1 MRYSKG
7 KAQATNQIIVIS
19 IACLSVIISLLFQL
33 LSGAYTWSESI
44 QSQMKIYVYL
54 DDSLQTNQI
63 DSTIQVLKKRTE
75 INAAKIQFIGKQVI
89 AKDFLNTTHENFD
102 ELLGDINPFKN
113 SIILELNPAYR
124 NKASFEKLAIE
135 LRSSAGIYEVTYPE
149 NYLDLI
155 IPKIK
160 VISSAAIIFI
170 CLIALIVYFQISNYT
185 KLHIH
190 ANRTLIKS
198 MQLLGSTNGFIMKP
212 YLLKSVIL
220 GLLGAILGYLITN
233 VFYFYINNQIPEL
246 TNYLFNLTNQVI
258 LLIGTL
264 VIAVIFSLLST
275 LLTLNKYLKISGSN
289 LY

>member
-19 IACLSVIISLLFQL
+19 IACLSVVVSLLFQM
-33 LSGAYTWSESI
+33 LSGAYTWGESI
-44 QSQMKIYVYL
+44 QAQMKVYVYL

-63 DSTIQVLKKRTE
+63 DSTVLVLKNRKE
-75 INAAKIQFIGKQVI
+75 FIASSAQLVDKQSI

-102 ELLGDINPFKN
+102 ELLGDVNPFKN
-113 SIILELNPAYR
+113 LLIIQTKPEFR
-124 NKASFEKLAIE
+124 NKASFEKLATS
-135 LRSSAGIYEVTYPE
+135 LRSSPGIYEVTYPE
-149 NYLDLI
+149 NYLELI

-160 VISSAAIIFI
+160 VISSAALIFVL
-170 CLIALIVYFQISNYT
+170 LIALIVYFQISNYT

-198 MQLLGSTNGFIMKP
+198 MQLLGSTNGFIKKP

-220 GLLGAILGYLITN
+220 GLFGSLLGYLITN

-246 TNYLFNLTNQVI
+246 TSYLFNVTNQLII
-258 LLIGTL
+258 LVGTMT
-264 VIAVIFSLLST
+264 IAILFSLVST
-275 LLTLNKYLKISGSN
+275 LLTLNKYLKLSASN

>member
-19 IACLSVIISLLFQL
+19 IACLSVVVSLLFQM
-33 LSGAYTWSESI
+33 LSGAYTWGESI
-44 QSQMKIYVYL
+44 QAQMKVYVYL

-63 DSTIQVLKKRTE
+63 DSTVLVLKNRKE
-75 INAAKIQFIGKQVI
+75 FIASSAQLVDKQSI

-102 ELLGDINPFKN
+102 ELLGDVNPFKN
-113 SIILELNPAYR
+113 LLILQTKPEFR
-124 NKASFEKLAIE
+124 NKASFEKLAAS
-135 LRSSAGIYEVTYPE
+135 LRSSPGIYEVSYPE
-149 NYLDLI
+149 NYLELI

-160 VISSAAIIFI
+160 VISSAALIFVL
-170 CLIALIVYFQISNYT
+170 LIALIVYFQISNYT

-198 MQLLGSTNGFIMKP
+198 MQLLGSTNGFIKKP

-220 GLLGAILGYLITN
+220 GLFGSLLGYLITN

-246 TNYLFNLTNQVI
+246 TSYLFNVTNQLII
-258 LLIGTL
+258 LVGTMT
-264 VIAVIFSLLST
+264 IAILFSLVST
-275 LLTLNKYLKISGSN
+275 LLTLNKYLKLSASN

>member
-1 MRYSKG
+1 L
-7 KAQATNQIIVIS
+7 AT
-19 IACLSVIISLLFQL
+19 
-33 LSGAYTWSESI
+33 
-44 QSQMKIYVYL
+44 
-54 DDSLQTNQI
+54 
-63 DSTIQVLKKRTE
+63 
-75 INAAKIQFIGKQVI
+75 
-89 AKDFLNTTHENFD
+89 
-102 ELLGDINPFKN
+102 
-113 SIILELNPAYR
+113 
-124 NKASFEKLAIE
+124 E
-135 LRSSAGIYEVTYPE
+135 LRSSTGIYEVTYPE

-246 TNYLFNLTNQVI
+246 TNYLFNVTNQVI
-258 LLIGTL
+258 ILIGTL
-264 VIAVIFSLLST
+264 VIAVTFSLIST

>member
-19 IACLSVIISLLFQL
+19 IACLSVVVSLLFQM
-33 LSGAYTWSESI
+33 LSGAYTWGESI
-44 QSQMKIYVYL
+44 QAQMKVYVYL

-63 DSTIQVLKKRTE
+63 DSTVLVLKNRKE
-75 INAAKIQFIGKQVI
+75 FIASSAQLVDKQSI

-102 ELLGDINPFKN
+102 ELLGDVNPFKN
-113 SIILELNPAYR
+113 LLILQTKPEFR
-124 NKASFEKLAIE
+124 NKASFEKIATS
-135 LRSSAGIYEVTYPE
+135 LRSSPGIYEVTYPE
-149 NYLDLI
+149 NYLELI

-160 VISSAAIIFI
+160 VISSAALIFVL
-170 CLIALIVYFQISNYT
+170 LIALIVYFQISNYT

-198 MQLLGSTNGFIMKP
+198 MQLLGSTNGFIKKP

-220 GLLGAILGYLITN
+220 GLLGSPLGYLITN

-246 TNYLFNLTNQVI
+246 TSYLFNVTNQLII
-258 LLIGTL
+258 LVGTMT
-264 VIAVIFSLLST
+264 IAILFSLVST
-275 LLTLNKYLKISGSN
+275 LLTLNKYLKLSASN

>member
-44 QSQMKIYVYL
+44 QSQMKVYVYL

-63 DSTIQVLKKRTE
+63 DSTIQVLKKRNE
-75 INAAKIQFIGKQVI
+75 INAAKIQFVDKQII

-113 SIILELNPAYR
+113 SIILELKPSFR
-124 NKASFEKLAIE
+124 NKVSFEKLATE
-135 LRSSAGIYEVTYPE
+135 LRGSTGIYEVTYPE

-246 TNYLFNLTNQVI
+246 TIYLFNVTNQVI
-258 LLIGTL
+258 ILIGTL

>member
-44 QSQMKIYVYL
+44 QSQMKVYVYL

-102 ELLGDINPFKN
+102 ELLGEINPFKN
-113 SIILELNPAYR
+113 SITLELNPAYR

-246 TNYLFNLTNQVI
+246 TSYLFNVTNQVI
-258 LLIGTL
+258 ILIGTL
-264 VIAVIFSLLST
+264 VIAVTFSLIST

>member
-19 IACLSVIISLLFQL
+19 IACLSVVVSLLFQM
-33 LSGAYTWSESI
+33 LSGAYTWGESI
-44 QSQMKIYVYL
+44 QSQMKVYVYL

-63 DSTIQVLKKRTE
+63 DSTVLALKNRKE
-75 INAAKIQFIGKQVI
+75 FIASSVQLVDKQSI

-102 ELLGDINPFKN
+102 ELLGDVNPFKN
-113 SIILELNPAYR
+113 LLILQTKPEFR
-124 NKASFEKLAIE
+124 NKASFEKLAAS
-135 LRSSAGIYEVTYPE
+135 LRSSPGIYEVSYPE
-149 NYLDLI
+149 NYLELI

-160 VISSAAIIFI
+160 VISSAALIFVL
-170 CLIALIVYFQISNYT
+170 LIALIVYFQISNYT

-198 MQLLGSTNGFIMKP
+198 MQLLGSTNAFIKKP

-220 GLLGAILGYLITN
+220 GLFGSLLGYLITN

-246 TNYLFNLTNQVI
+246 TSYLFNVTNQLVI
-258 LLIGTL
+258 LVGTMS
-264 VIAVIFSLLST
+264 IAIIFSVVST
-275 LLTLNKYLKISGSN
+275 LLTLNKYLKLSASN

>member
-19 IACLSVIISLLFQL
+19 IACLSVVVSLLFQM
-33 LSGAYTWSESI
+33 LSGAYTWGENI
-44 QSQMKIYVYL
+44 QSQMKVYVYL

-63 DSTIQVLKKRTE
+63 DSTVLVLKNRKE
-75 INAAKIQFIGKQVI
+75 FIASSAQLMDKQSI

-102 ELLGDINPFKN
+102 ELLGDVNPFKN
-113 SIILELNPAYR
+113 LLILQTKPEFR
-124 NKASFEKLAIE
+124 NKASFEKLAAS
-135 LRSSAGIYEVTYPE
+135 LRSSPGIYEVSYPE
-149 NYLDLI
+149 NYLELI

-160 VISSAAIIFI
+160 VISSAALIFVL
-170 CLIALIVYFQISNYT
+170 LIALIVYFQISNYT

-198 MQLLGSTNGFIMKP
+198 MQLLGSTNAFIKKP

-220 GLLGAILGYLITN
+220 GLFGSLLGYLITN

-246 TNYLFNLTNQVI
+246 TSYLFNVTNQLII
-258 LLIGTL
+258 LVGTMS
-264 VIAVIFSLLST
+264 IAIIFSVVST
-275 LLTLNKYLKISGSN
+275 LLTLNKYLKLSASN

>member
-33 LSGAYTWSESI
+33 LSGAYIWGESI
-44 QSQMKIYVYL
+44 QSQMKVYVYL

-63 DSTIQVLKKRTE
+63 DSTIQVLKKRNE
-75 INAAKIQFIGKQVI
+75 INAAKIQFVDKQII

-113 SIILELNPAYR
+113 SIILELKPSFR
-124 NKASFEKLAIE
+124 NKVSFEKLATE
-135 LRSSAGIYEVTYPE
+135 LRGSTGIYEVTYPE

-246 TNYLFNLTNQVI
+246 TIYLFNVTNQVI
-258 LLIGTL
+258 ILIGTL

>member
-19 IACLSVIISLLFQL
+19 IACLSVVVSLLFQM
-33 LSGAYTWSESI
+33 LSGAYTWGENI
-44 QSQMKIYVYL
+44 QSQMKVYVYL

-63 DSTIQVLKKRTE
+63 DSTVLVLKNRKE
-75 INAAKIQFIGKQVI
+75 FIASSVQLVDKQSI

-102 ELLGDINPFKN
+102 ELLGDVNPFKN
-113 SIILELNPAYR
+113 LLILQTKPEFR
-124 NKASFEKLAIE
+124 NKASFEKLAAS
-135 LRSSAGIYEVTYPE
+135 LRSSPGIYEVSYPE
-149 NYLDLI
+149 NYLELI

-160 VISSAAIIFI
+160 VISSAALIFVL
-170 CLIALIVYFQISNYT
+170 LIALIVYFQISNYT

-198 MQLLGSTNGFIMKP
+198 MQLLGSTNAFIKKP

-220 GLLGAILGYLITN
+220 GLFGSLLGYLITN

-246 TNYLFNLTNQVI
+246 TSYLFNVTNQ
-258 LLIGTL
+258 LIVLVGTMS
-264 VIAVIFSLLST
+264 IAIIFSVVST
-275 LLTLNKYLKISGSN
+275 LLTLNKYLKLSASN

>member
-19 IACLSVIISLLFQL
+19 IACLSVVVSLLFQM
-33 LSGAYTWSESI
+33 LSGAYTWGESI
-44 QSQMKIYVYL
+44 QSQMKVYVYL

-63 DSTIQVLKKRTE
+63 DSTVLVLKNRKE
-75 INAAKIQFIGKQVI
+75 FIASSAQLMDKQSI

-102 ELLGDINPFKN
+102 ELLGDVNPFKN
-113 SIILELNPAYR
+113 LLILQTKPEFR
-124 NKASFEKLAIE
+124 NKASFEKLAAS
-135 LRSSAGIYEVTYPE
+135 LRSSPGIYEVSYPE
-149 NYLDLI
+149 NYLELI

-160 VISSAAIIFI
+160 VISSAALIFVL
-170 CLIALIVYFQISNYT
+170 LIALIVYFQISNYT

-198 MQLLGSTNGFIMKP
+198 MQLLGSTNAFIKKP

-220 GLLGAILGYLITN
+220 GLFGSLLGYLITN

-246 TNYLFNLTNQVI
+246 TSYLFNVTNQLII
-258 LLIGTL
+258 LVGTMS
-264 VIAVIFSLLST
+264 IAIIFSVVST
-275 LLTLNKYLKISGSN
+275 LLTLNKYLKLSASN

>member
-19 IACLSVIISLLFQL
+19 IACLSVVVSLLFQM
-33 LSGAYTWSESI
+33 LSGAYTWGESI
-44 QSQMKIYVYL
+44 QAQMKVYVYL

-63 DSTIQVLKKRTE
+63 DSTVLVLKNRKE
-75 INAAKIQFIGKQVI
+75 FIASSAQLVDKQSI
-89 AKDFLNTTHENFD
+89 AKDFLNTTHENFE
-102 ELLGDINPFKN
+102 ELLGDVNPFKN
-113 SIILELNPAYR
+113 LLIIQTKPEFR
-124 NKASFEKLAIE
+124 NKASFEKLATS
-135 LRSSAGIYEVTYPE
+135 LRSSPGIYEVTYPE
-149 NYLDLI
+149 NYLELI

-160 VISSAAIIFI
+160 VISSAALIFVL
-170 CLIALIVYFQISNYT
+170 LIALIVYFQISNYT

-198 MQLLGSTNGFIMKP
+198 MQLLGSTNGFIKKP

-220 GLLGAILGYLITN
+220 GLFGSLLGYLITN

-246 TNYLFNLTNQVI
+246 TSYLFNVTNQLII
-258 LLIGTL
+258 LVGTMT
-264 VIAVIFSLLST
+264 IAILFSLVST
-275 LLTLNKYLKISGSN
+275 LLTLNKYLKLSASN

>member
-44 QSQMKIYVYL
+44 QSQMKVYVYL

-102 ELLGDINPFKN
+102 ELLGEINPFKN
-113 SIILELNPAYR
+113 SITLELNPAYR

-160 VISSAAIIFI
+160 VISSAAIMFI

-246 TNYLFNLTNQVI
+246 TSYLFNVTNQVI
-258 LLIGTL
+258 ILIGTL
-264 VIAVIFSLLST
+264 IIAVTFSLIST